1 LRFIVIVG
9 PAGSGKSTLTAQ
21 LSSAME
27 SQGASVVKVNFD
39 PAADKPPYD
48 PDVDVRDYVTVEE
61 FIDKGLGPNGA
72 MVSAVDAL
80 IGHVDKIRQEVEEF
94 RADYVIIDTPGQ
106 LEPFAYRAGGPLVLD
121 ALIQDD
127 KSLVVFL
134 MDAVF
139 FEDPVDIVSILTL
152 ASSVNVRFKR
162 PQLNVISK
170 ADLLPP
176 DVLNN
181 VVERLHEE
189 GYLEDALRDSRLL
202 RGLELQLSMSLA
214 RALYEAGYVG
224 QLLPV
229 SAYDEASVRELYGKV
244 QEVLEGGEDY
254 RAYDVDEKQ
263 DED

>member
-1 LRFIVIVG
+1 MRFIVIVG

-72 MVSAVDAL
+72 MVSAVDAI

-254 RAYDVDEKQ
+254 RVYDVDEKQ